1 MFGKCFNSHLFP
13 SILWCLSGLLSIG
26 FLAFHHGFS
35 SQCFGELLALSRDPP
50 IRLHRPPSLHSAL
63 KDTLVVGVAVGGG
76 GTYSVTLTAWDMM
89 ATQAE
94 VKLARLSCPWRP

>member
-35 SQCFGELLALSRDPP
+35 SQCFGELLASSRDPP

-76 GTYSVTLTAWDMM
+76 RYLFSDIDCLGHDGHTSRGEAG
-89 ATQAE
+89 
-94 VKLARLSCPWRP
+94 